1 MNSLRFH
8 ILLDE
13 FEEKV
18 NSFHE
23 CIKQCVPKR
32 FNRVS
37 AISTGEAAGI
47 DSDGRIWVELDGEK
61 DLKMCV
67 THLHPANPVVAESI
81 ARKLAPQGDGDEDNM
96 FTGEDDISLASLEDY
111 WFNHW
116 QGPFITADSNQ
127 NSLSLRRS
135 RRSLR
140 RSKRKFR
147 CSICQKRI
155 RPGEQNP
162 VESLESQVAE
172 EEDVLAHLP
181 SIKLEARSP
190 KLEDSSGL
198 SSDEEGGMMPAI
210 SEEALSRYSASDEH
224 LARAHRIVDNEIRT
238 SFSLFADQQVAQ
250 DVVDGVSMHL
260 SDGGTVSPEG
270 ASKLPPPL
278 SPRISRS
285 CPCSPKQ
292 ALRNQSP
299 KSNNN
304 SPKPRS
310 RAGSSKFSLSSSL
323 LAIPRHAA
331 NTLMADFLK
340 SESGKSESHQ
350 KLDSCHTHLKSESLK
365 HDLSPSTPKAHSSE
379 NVSTKTSLHVSQSM
393 PAMKLSKMSMTY
405 RAGAIVSCEK
415 EFATPPISEHYI
427 HENNAEEE
435 QLEGACALPEPSH
448 EEDES
453 QVSTTRSFMLP
464 DVVPRWEATDTMT
477 TSNSTLSASS
487 LATTSSPVTSAA
499 NTAQNT
505 LNSNSS
511 YCLDN
516 YSVPAASSAQHG
528 LYSNSSYYVDNNY
541 GVINLGFDGQEES
554 SDFQDLNQEVYR
566 DAPLTQA
573 MELLPANSQA
583 DRRQSTDGADSAEY
597 EGVNNGHNGFQM
609 NLNKAHAI
617 SIGHASQG
625 QENALALEV
634 PCNSEDA
641 ADVEGG
647 AQERD
652 HTSEENLDF
661 GMPRYR
667 LKDLRALLFWW
678 QEPKNMPPQNDD
690 LDFCPHHTQ
699 SKVQQKPLLFFIH
712 SIGGSSDQWTQQLW
726 YFVCCGYE
734 VVAPDMLGH
743 GLSSAPHESSEY
755 SFQKILDNITLVFDL
770 FVPQGRRCIVIGHG
784 YGCSFASALARGRP
798 CSVKSLAMI
807 SCGGPSPLIPYAPGS
822 SFPVPVSLITVL
834 KPFLA
839 CCCSNREILYSPRGK
854 HFQGAEVSPTPC
866 YVLQNT
872 SKGQDW
878 PEGDVLFH
886 RRITVPTLLVH
897 GMKDNK
903 ITLVDMCEM
912 ERTIPRAFLELVP
925 GAGHDVMTD
934 TPYELCLTLHRFIK
948 RWSQHAS

>member
-210 SEEALSRYSASDEH
+210 SEEALS
-224 LARAHRIVDNEIRT
+224 
-238 SFSLFADQQVAQ
+238 
-250 DVVDGVSMHL
+250 
-260 SDGGTVSPEG
+260 
-270 ASKLPPPL
+270 
-278 SPRISRS
+278 
-285 CPCSPKQ
+285 
-292 ALRNQSP
+292 
-299 KSNNN
+299 
-304 SPKPRS
+304 
-310 RAGSSKFSLSSSL
+310 
-323 LAIPRHAA
+323 
-331 NTLMADFLK
+331 
-340 SESGKSESHQ
+340 
-350 KLDSCHTHLKSESLK
+350 
-365 HDLSPSTPKAHSSE
+365 
-379 NVSTKTSLHVSQSM
+379 
-393 PAMKLSKMSMTY
+393 